1 MKLLTYLEEGR
12 FRTGILTV
20 RPDST
25 EPVVLGIQDAVA
37 LLEAQAARVYWR
49 TPWAGPW
56 GVLTAPADMLDIVAH
71 GRQAVIA
78 LEDLERTIWHYGRTV
93 DGGWVD
99 ALLRDPEQ
107 IQWQPPLPE
116 PPLYIFLSGN
126 TQVMAHQRS
135 PNPPWQVP
143 AARLRPITAIIGH
156 REPLF
161 AHDDDTAAS
170 DMELGVVIGPVAQ
183 GVGADTAMDYVFGYT
198 VCNDTSSPVF
208 GQKTEPFGPLTGVRM
223 GGVATGNKGADGCG
237 PIGPVITTA
246 DEVGSPHDLTAT
258 ARFNDRVR
266 VRAHTGAYLYNV
278 RDTVAHFA
286 QLMTLPAGAIIGM
299 GACGYDGHA
308 VQGAWRDPERNVLA
322 VEFERVGRLEH
333 PISYLDDPARRG
345 VGPQGRHSRY
355 LARREQLG
363 LGGADRPELTAS
375 DIPAATRSFWAL
387 SENVGSTPLHKLPA
401 PYLYPASSLAGT
413 TTALTLP
420 RHARRLEVSCEL
432 AGVIGPRPVFR
443 PAPADVP
450 DLLLGVGVI
459 VSVIDMSLV
468 DSFPGVPTPG
478 TARFAAYQCRYPDG
492 CSRIG
497 AIIPIAG
504 GSARLA
510 DARMTLRV
518 GETHAAPGRV
528 GDYGV
533 SVEAAVAWIT
543 SGITLLPGDVVS
555 LGPSAATLT
564 ITADEPL
571 AAGTTLTA
579 AIEGIGE
586 IEIALVDQRDPS
598 TDPWP
603 WPLVPRG

>member
-20 RPDST
+20 RPDSA

-161 AHDDDTAAS
+161 AHDGDTAAS

-308 VQGAWRDPERNVLA
+308 VQGAWRHPERNVLA

-333 PISYLDDPARRG
+333 PISYLDDPARQG
-345 VGPQGRHSRY
+345 VGPQGRQSRY

-363 LGGADRPELTAS
+363 LGGADRPELAAN
-375 DIPAATRSFWAL
+375 DVPAATRSFWAL

-413 TTALTLP
+413 ADGADPAAPRPSSRGELRASGGDWAAARLP
-420 RHARRLEVSCEL
+420 ADASGRTRPLAGRWSYHLGHRYVARRLVPRRPHSGHCAVCCPSVPLPGRMQSDRSDHPHRWRQRPAGRRHDDPPGWGDACGAGARRGLRGLGRGGGCLDHGRYHPL
-432 AGVIGPRPVFR
+432 AGRR
-443 PAPADVP
+443 
-450 DLLLGVGVI
+450 GVAG
-459 VSVIDMSLV
+459 
-468 DSFPGVPTPG
+468 
-478 TARFAAYQCRYPDG
+478 AECRYPDY
-492 CSRIG
+492 SRRR
-497 AIIPIAG
+497 AT
-504 GSARLA
+504 RRRHDA
-510 DARMTLRV
+510 DRS
-518 GETHAAPGRV
+518 H
-528 GDYGV
+528 
-533 SVEAAVAWIT
+533 
-543 SGITLLPGDVVS
+543 
-555 LGPSAATLT
+555 
-564 ITADEPL
+564 
-571 AAGTTLTA
+571 
-579 AIEGIGE
+579 
-586 IEIALVDQRDPS
+586 
-598 TDPWP
+598 
-603 WPLVPRG
+603 

>member
-12 FRTGILTV
+12 FRTGILTA
-20 RPDST
+20 RPDSA

-78 LEDLERTIWHYGRTV
+78 LEDLERTIWHFGRTV

-126 TQVMAHQRS
+126 TQVMAHQRL

-143 AARLRPITAIIGH
+143 AARLRPPTAIIGH

-161 AHDDDTAAS
+161 AHDGDTAAS
-170 DMELGVVIGPVAQ
+170 DMELGVVIGPPAQ

-258 ARFNDRVR
+258 ARFNDRAR

-308 VQGAWRDPERNVLA
+308 VQGAWRHPERNVLA

-333 PISYLDDPARRG
+333 P
-345 VGPQGRHSRY
+345 
-355 LARREQLG
+355 
-363 LGGADRPELTAS
+363 
-375 DIPAATRSFWAL
+375 
-387 SENVGSTPLHKLPA
+387 N
-401 PYLYPASSLAGT
+401 
-413 TTALTLP
+413 
-420 RHARRLEVSCEL
+420 
-432 AGVIGPRPVFR
+432 
-443 PAPADVP
+443 
-450 DLLLGVGVI
+450 
-459 VSVIDMSLV
+459 
-468 DSFPGVPTPG
+468 
-478 TARFAAYQCRYPDG
+478 
-492 CSRIG
+492 
-497 AIIPIAG
+497 
-504 GSARLA
+504 
-510 DARMTLRV
+510 
-518 GETHAAPGRV
+518 
-528 GDYGV
+528 
-533 SVEAAVAWIT
+533 
-543 SGITLLPGDVVS
+543 LLPGRS
-555 LGPSAATLT
+555 GPRGGWPTRPA
-564 ITADEPL
+564 EPL
-571 AAGTTLTA
+571 SC
-579 AIEGIGE
+579 
-586 IEIALVDQRDPS
+586 P
-598 TDPWP
+598 P
-603 WPLVPRG
+603 

>member
-1 MKLLTYLEEGR
+1 M
-12 FRTGILTV
+12 
-20 RPDST
+20 
-25 EPVVLGIQDAVA
+25 
-37 LLEAQAARVYWR
+37 
-49 TPWAGPW
+49 
-56 GVLTAPADMLDIVAH
+56 
-71 GRQAVIA
+71 
-78 LEDLERTIWHYGRTV
+78 
-93 DGGWVD
+93 
-99 ALLRDPEQ
+99 
-107 IQWQPPLPE
+107 
-116 PPLYIFLSGN
+116 
-126 TQVMAHQRS
+126 
-135 PNPPWQVP
+135 
-143 AARLRPITAIIGH
+143 
-156 REPLF
+156 
-161 AHDDDTAAS
+161 AAS

-308 VQGAWRDPERNVLA
+308 VQGAWRHPERNVLA

-333 PISYLDDPARRG
+333 PISYLDDPAREG
-345 VGPQGRHSRY
+345 VGPQGRQSRY

-363 LGGADRPELTAS
+363 LGGADRPELTAN

-413 TTALTLP
+413 APALTLP

-459 VSVIDMSLV
+459 VSVVDMSLV

-497 AIIPIAG
+497 AIIPLAG
-504 GSARLA
+504 GSDRLA
-510 DARMTLRV
+510 DATMTLRV
-518 GETHAAPGRV
+518 GQMQAAPGRV

-555 LGPSAATLT
+555 LGPSTATLT
-564 ITADEPL
+564 IPADEPL

-586 IEIALVDQRDPS
+586 IEVALMGQRDPS